1 MLRGGIGIIVQHHP
15 TAIPF
20 PKRWRC
26 RVVSQ
31 CDDITVGQKLLE
43 PDGEVRTCHNQKSV
57 SKWRWL
63 AKTNGDLADF

>member
-1 MLRGGIGIIVQHHP
+1 MLRGGICIIVQHHP
-15 TAIPF
+15 TAILF

-43 PDGEVRTCHNQKSV
+43 PQNADG
-57 SKWRWL
+57 WRKPMGIWVIFE
-63 AKTNGDLADF
+63 D